1 MVSFSKL
8 DRQTDSYFKIS
19 LSSLLSACGRDAKTA
34 AVLSPSAVSDLC
46 SLHSEIKSESNL
58 ITEEQKTSFKSWAVL
73 GSSITFSIKGSAAG
87 PTHGRQDKAL
97 WEGFTREL
105 EIDELDIFPPAR
117 GSGAVLCSVPGG
129 TCVSAVSSSRGPES
143 RRTALLP
150 VGPQLKMILP
160 SGSSQCLESNP

>member
-1 MVSFSKL
+1 MVSFSIL
-8 DRQTDSYFKIS
+8 DRQTDSYFKFS
-19 LSSLLSACGRDAKTA
+19 LSSLLSACGREAKTA

-105 EIDELDIFPPAR
+105 EIDELEIFPPAR
-117 GSGAVLCSVPGG
+117 GSGAVLCSVPGR
-129 TCVSAVSSSRGPES
+129 TCVSALCPHQGDPRAG
-143 RRTALLP
+143 ALLFY
-150 VGPQLKMILP
+150 L
-160 SGSSQCLESNP
+160 